1 MGGIA
6 GAPCGAVRSSV
17 ACVSKSGEH
26 RAQQQKGG
34 GACQGREQV
43 CNTENWELVCRG
55 EGTSLEQMMMVVLVL
70 VMVLVL
76 ELVVVVGKA

>member
-34 GACQGREQV
+34 GGHVKAESRSATLKIGSWSAGE
-43 CNTENWELVCRG
+43 RG
-55 EGTSLEQMMMVVLVL
+55 PHWS
-70 VMVLVL
+70 
-76 ELVVVVGKA
+76 K